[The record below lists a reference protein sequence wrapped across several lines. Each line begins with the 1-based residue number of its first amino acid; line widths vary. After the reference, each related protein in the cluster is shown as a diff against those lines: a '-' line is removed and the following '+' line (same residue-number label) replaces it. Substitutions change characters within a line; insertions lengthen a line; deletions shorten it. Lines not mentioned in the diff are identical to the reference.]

1 MLWIKWLAGAVIIGL
16 YWVLSQRFWPSEP
29 VLLRFVEDARLEPLI
44 IGAVI
49 VLVGLIIVRTKQ
61 TAMASNLRRERQ
73 EEKARERRQSKL
85 KQEEPAAW
93 VQGHDDLS
101 LELDKMVA
109 LNKVPRVMKKLR
121 SYWGYPEFLE
131 LTHELLTVEH
141 GREGRE
147 GFDPLIHQEVN
158 ALRHFYIEN
167 IEKVMSP
174 SLTEAEKDRIRD
186 HIRKQEN
193 AGVDYPRW
201 D

>member
-16 YWVLSQRFWPSEP
+16 YWAVILLFWPSEP
-29 VLLRFVEDARLEPLI
+29 VLHRFGVGAYLERII

-49 VLVGLIIVRTKQ
+49 VLVGIIIMLTTRT
-61 TAMASNLRRERQ
+61 AIARNRRRERQ
-73 EEKARERRQSKL
+73 EEEARERRQGKV
-85 KQEEPAAW
+85 EGNEPAAW

-101 LELDKMVA
+101 QELDKMVA
-109 LNKVPRVMKKLR
+109 LKKMPHVMKKLS

-131 LTHELLTVEH
+131 LTDELLTMEQ
-141 GREGRE
+141 GREGRQ
-147 GFDPLIHQEVN
+147 GFDPLVHQEVT

-174 SLTEAEKDRIRD
+174 SLTEAEKDRISNQ
-186 HIRKQEN
+186 IRKHEN
-193 AGVDYPRW
+193 AGLDYPGL